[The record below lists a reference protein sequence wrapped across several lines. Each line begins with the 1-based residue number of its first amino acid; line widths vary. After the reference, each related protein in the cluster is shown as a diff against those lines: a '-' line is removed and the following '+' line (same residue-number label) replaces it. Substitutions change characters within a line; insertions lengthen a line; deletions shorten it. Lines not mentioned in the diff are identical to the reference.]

1 MGAGIAT
8 IFKDRFGH
16 MDYLKSLKC
25 RPGQV
30 ATLPLF
36 NHRDQIDKYIFNVVT
51 KPKSANCLPRMEEFR
66 PAVRELAQLCVSLG
80 VDTLAMPQIGA
91 GLDRQPWPLVRREIE
106 KAFEGV
112 DTDVLIFNHPSEY
125 PRNECRPYL
134 SASAATSPRGG
145 VQPQPPPRDNQN
157 FPRLGAGKQKQK
169 QRMTEADRLA
179 NDLKK
184 SMQRKPQPT
193 LPGRDGASK
202 AVKATVGPATG
213 GPQGGLSERAC
224 AQTGDQSSPEAGAT
238 PSPPPPGE
246 IFSLSPPSTASQ
258 TANET
263 QISAPD
269 EPSVSTSSLTDP
281 AGEVDPARECGG
293 GAVADG
299 APPETIDAAA
309 GAPDGALLL
318 NVDNLDSDFVPPTL
332 SGNITDRRK
341 NYKSASNT
349 VGK

>member
-1 MGAGIAT
+1 
-8 IFKDRFGH
+8 
-16 MDYLKSLKC
+16 
-25 RPGQV
+25 
-30 ATLPLF
+30 
-36 NHRDQIDKYIFNVVT
+36 
-51 KPKSANCLPRMEEFR
+51 MEEFR

-134 SASAATSPRGG
+134 SASSATSPREGE
-145 VQPQPPPRDNQN
+145 QTQPPPRDNQN
-157 FPRLGAGKQKQK
+157 FPRLGAPRQ
-169 QRMTEADRLA
+169 QRMTEAARLA

-184 SMQRKPQPT
+184 QTQRKPTPT

-224 AQTGDQSSPEAGAT
+224 VQTGDQSSPEAGAT

-246 IFSLSPPSTASQ
+246 IFSLSPPSTATQ

-263 QISAPD
+263 QNSAPD

-281 AGEVDPARECGG
+281 AGEVDPGREGGG
-293 GAVADG
+293 GAVADV
-299 APPETIDAAA
+299 ALPETIDAAA
-309 GAPDGALLL
+309 AAPDGAPLLD
-318 NVDNLDSDFVPPTL
+318 VDNPDSDFVPP
-332 SGNITDRRK
+332 SQCQNITDRRK
-341 NYKSASNT
+341 NYKSAANT

>member
-134 SASAATSPRGG
+134 SASSSAANSSPRGG
-145 VQPQPPPRDNQN
+145 EQPPPLNNQH
-157 FPRLGAGKQKQK
+157 FPHLGAPRKQK
-169 QRMTEADRLA
+169 MTEADRLA

-184 SMQRKPQPT
+184 SMQRKPQPS
-193 LPGRDGASK
+193 LPGRDGAFK

-238 PSPPPPGE
+238 PSPPLPGE
-246 IFSLSPPSTASQ
+246 ILSLSPPSTATQ

-293 GAVADG
+293 GAAADG

-309 GAPDGALLL
+309 AAPDGAPLL
-318 NVDNLDSDFVPPTL
+318 NVDNPDSDFVPP
-332 SGNITDRRK
+332 SQCENITDRRK
-341 NYKSASNT
+341 NYKSAANT